1 MASKYILQQS
11 SAQPNGWV
19 LTDTHHGVVIIFI
32 EGNFN
37 GTQKV
42 TMLDDKPADTYNVD
56 ELTGIL
62 REMGDWISRHHGSVC
77 FKQPF
82 GFEYSEDGKHL
93 YLYRNKYPRWR
104 MELQG
109 EMNSVRLA
117 SSLRK
122 AAEFLIKK
130 KEYGK
135 ETRRT

>member
-11 SAQPNGWV
+11 STQPNGWV
-19 LTDTHHGVVIIFI
+19 LTDTHHGVVITFI

-37 GTQKV
+37 DTQKV
-42 TMLDDKPADTYNVD
+42 TMLDNKPADTYSVD

-77 FKQPF
+77 FKHPF
-82 GFEYSEDGKHL
+82 GFEYSEDGERL
-93 YLYRNKYPRWR
+93 YLYRNKYPKWR

-122 AAEFLIKK
+122 AAEFLIKR
-130 KEYGK
+130 KEYGN
-135 ETRRT
+135 ER